1 MNKKQYTA
9 PTVSVTAIEVQQMIA
24 TSPTANTIY
33 DDRII
38 IDPNDEETINGE
50 ECY

>member
-33 DDRII
+33 DDRIVV
-38 IDPNDEETINGE
+38 DTNTEETINGE
-50 ECY
+50 DCY

>member
-24 TSPTANTIY
+24 TSPVNTIC
-33 DDRII
+33 DDRIVV
-38 IDPNDEETINGE
+38 DTSTEETIDGE
-50 ECY
+50 DCY

>member
-38 IDPNDEETINGE
+38 IDINDEDTIDGKD
-50 ECY
+50 CY